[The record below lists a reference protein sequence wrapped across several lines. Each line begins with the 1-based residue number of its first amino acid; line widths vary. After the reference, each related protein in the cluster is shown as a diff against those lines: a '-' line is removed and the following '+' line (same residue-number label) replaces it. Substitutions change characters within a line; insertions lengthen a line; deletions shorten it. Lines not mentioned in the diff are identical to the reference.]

1 MTDLLTQSIK
11 LLLVDDHAMFCD
23 GLARILEKEPDMK
36 VVGKCASAAQALSLL
51 PKSGATMV
59 LLDFDLGAER
69 AVDFVA
75 EARQGGFKGQILVVT
90 AGVSDQEAVQ
100 LIQAGVAGI
109 LHKHNSAEVLC
120 SVVRQVAAGEVCLE
134 KSYLKPL
141 FRTVDRSAAP
151 TRPTLTDRD
160 KTVLRCIF
168 QGLANKE
175 IGARL
180 QISEGAVKASLRQLF
195 DKLAVRTRAQ
205 LVKVALEQY
214 RDQL

>member
-141 FRTVDRSAAP
+141 FRTVDRSAP

-160 KTVLRCIF
+160 KMVLRCIF